1 MNKFKVRVDHSG
13 DEELNLEEGWCIAE
27 VWDASEQYLPDF
39 TPDWLYKLLETLP
52 GQYDEF
58 MESMFECDE
67 TFLEALKNH
76 PDCIL
81 FEEIEGDSDSD
92 EEDDEDEDDDW
103 DDEEDDG
110 SSEIW

>member
-13 DEELNLEEGWCIAE
+13 DEEIGLENGNCIAK
-27 VWDASEQYLPDF
+27 VWDANEEYLPDF
-39 TPDWLYKLLETLP
+39 TPDWLYELLDTLP
-52 GQYDEF
+52 GFHEEF

-81 FEEIEGDSDSD
+81 FEEIEGDNNS
-92 EEDDEDEDDDW
+92 DDEDEDEDEDW

>member
-1 MNKFKVRVDHSG
+1 M
-13 DEELNLEEGWCIAE
+13 
-27 VWDASEQYLPDF
+27 PDF
-39 TPDWLYKLLETLP
+39 TPDWLYELLDTLP
-52 GQYDEF
+52 GEHDEF

-81 FEEIEGDSDSD
+81 FEEIDAADP
-92 EEDDEDEDDDW
+92 DDEDEDEVDDDEDW